1 MPDTFDAIVIGTGFG
16 ATVATSALRAKKK
29 RVLML
34 ERGLWYFT
42 PERPV
47 PPYVQNTKQPMEFW
61 PRPDHRDGLLDLA
74 AMARTNLAPH
84 WWPKLKNWVH
94 RLFSHELERQPL
106 YRYNIFPEV
115 DILTASG
122 VGGGSL
128 IYSNVSL
135 EPYYDGA
142 SYSVMENWPAP
153 LKPADYNA
161 ARQWMTKF
169 RGPAHK
175 VVTKFPLPKQ
185 FRDTMRANPGD
196 PSFPVD
202 KLPSTFDSLYLRKSF
217 ALKYAAEKMTGPW
230 KAKMDP
236 TGWEGLNLQVN
247 EPEDDLS
254 QYDYAN
260 KPICERQGRCLLG
273 CLPAARHTLNK
284 TLLNQLSLSA
294 TDPTFLVRPLSE
306 VDYIRAL
313 PNSGGYEVVYHDV
326 SDESQHSVTAP
337 QVILAAGCLG
347 SSEIL
352 LRSANKGLQVSNK
365 IGSQFSCNGDFAGF
379 AVNIAPTV
387 KVNGADTPNPVW
399 PAYATRGPINTVH
412 VPFRDGKLQINVE
425 DCTIPAML
433 AAGVRLALDVLDKG
447 TSHPHF
453 KKLSGIWTGRAL
465 SDLLP
470 LIPDPEK
477 AKSFETESEMLMDVF
492 FFNTQGTDTA
502 RGQFG
507 LDDGERLTLNFPQ
520 NALANDPVFQKA
532 EEIMKAMAQ
541 AMGGEFKTSFLWDGF
556 TKKRIITVHPLGGC
570 PMGNSSSDGVVDK
583 DGQVFK
589 TTSGSSDVYKGLRV
603 MDASI
608 IPGALAVNPTL
619 TIVAQCLRIAQ
630 QL

>member
-1 MPDTFDAIVIGTGFG
+1 MPQNFDAIIIGTGFG
-16 ATVATSALRAKKK
+16 ATVAVSSLRAKKK
-29 RVLML
+29 SVLML

-42 PERPV
+42 PERPI
-47 PPYVQNTKQPMEFW
+47 PPYIQNTKQPIQYW
-61 PRPDHRDGLLDLA
+61 PRPDHRDGLLDLL
-74 AMARTNLAPH
+74 AMARTNLEPH
-84 WWPKLKNWVH
+84 WLRKPVNWIH
-94 RLFSHELERQPL
+94 RLFSQELERQPL

-128 IYSNVSL
+128 VYSNVSI
-135 EPYYDGA
+135 EPFNDGTG
-142 SYSVMENWPAP
+142 YPVMENWPEP
-153 LKPADYNA
+153 LKPADYGA
-161 ARQWMTKF
+161 ARQWMTDF

-185 FRDTMRANPGD
+185 FRDSMRSNPGD

-202 KLPSTFDSLYLRKSF
+202 KLPPTFNSLYLRKSY
-217 ALKYAAEKMTGPW
+217 ALKYAADNMTGPW
-230 KAKMDP
+230 KAKMSPD
-236 TGWEGLNLQVN
+236 GWQGLNLQVN

-254 QYDYAN
+254 AYKYDKN
-260 KPICERQGRCLLG
+260 PICERQGRCLLG

-284 TLLNQLSLSA
+284 TLLNQLNLSA
-294 TDPTFLVRPLSE
+294 ADPTFQVRPLSE

-313 PNSGGYEVVYHDV
+313 PNGGYEVVYHDV

-352 LRSANKGLQVSNK
+352 LRSASQGLQVSSK

-412 VPFRDGKLQINVE
+412 VLFRDGKLQINVE
-425 DCTIPAML
+425 DSAIPSML
-433 AAGVRLALDVLDKG
+433 APGVRFALDVLDKG
-447 TSHPHF
+447 TSHPDF

-477 AKSFETESEMLMDVF
+477 ATSFETEHEMLMDVF

-507 LDDGERLTLNFPQ
+507 LDDDGRLTLNFPKD
-520 NALANDPVFQKA
+520 ALANDPVFQKT

-541 AMGGEFKTSFLWDGF
+541 AMGGEFKTSFLWDGL

-570 PMGNSSSDGVVDK
+570 PMGNSSTNGVVDK

-589 TTSGSSDVYKGLRV
+589 TAVGSSDVYKGLHV